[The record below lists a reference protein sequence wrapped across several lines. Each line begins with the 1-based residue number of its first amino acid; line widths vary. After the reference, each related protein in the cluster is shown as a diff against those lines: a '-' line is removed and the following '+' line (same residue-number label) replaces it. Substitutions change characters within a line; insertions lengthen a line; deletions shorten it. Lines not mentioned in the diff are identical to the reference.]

1 MYIVHNYCKFTVS
14 QRLHVHVDVYENRNY
29 MNNMY
34 VLGEM
39 QNSIEA
45 LLLKDTKKSQ
55 LYDITNDKRV
65 KESDINCQCIDSPDV
80 PVYTH
85 CVPHLLVI

>member
-65 KESDINCQCIDSPDV
+65 GTTQRV
-80 PVYTH
+80 
-85 CVPHLLVI
+85 

>member
-1 MYIVHNYCKFTVS
+1 MI
-14 QRLHVHVDVYENRNY
+14 RELEP
-29 MNNMY
+29 
-34 VLGEM
+34 L
-39 QNSIEA
+39 
-45 LLLKDTKKSQ
+45 
-55 LYDITNDKRV
+55 